1 MIEIRGLYNTALCY
15 TSALEEK
22 AAEQIRTVCD
32 QEEFAG
38 CRIRIMPD
46 VHAGKG
52 CTIGTT
58 MTISDKV
65 VPGMVGVDIGC
76 GMETVRLAEREIDFA
91 ALDALI
97 RREVPSGRNV
107 RGGEHLFNAE
117 IDLSELRCA
126 HSVSLDWARRSI
138 GTLGGGNHFIEIDRA
153 ENGALYLVVHSGS
166 RYLGTQVC
174 AYYQEQGQLAL
185 RRGAQ
190 ERVNAL
196 IAEYRAAGR
205 QREIRSAL
213 KELDGER
220 VKRIPKD
227 LAYVEGELF
236 EDYIHD
242 MHITQRFAALNRKRD
257 ENGETPFADG
267 EAAGP
272 EETEAP
278 EETEII
284 EEEYTGVHILAEESE
299 PEAEEPLPEDLPEE
313 LIEEQPEEPLP
324 EPEPEEEIAAEPEP
338 AVLPEIDLDELDF
351 SDLGL
356 TFTKKP
362 AAPVMP
368 AAPEEEPEEEAGETP
383 EEPAENEEPLPL
395 EPLYP
400 EEVLPDDEPR
410 RIESADEILGAL
422 LADAAAELLP
432 EEEADKPAP
441 PDAEEPAG
449 EPADGAA
456 EETAD
461 EAPAEPEPEM
471 PEPEEPDGAED
482 VSEILPAEES
492 FPEEAEEAAEAEEPA
507 EEPEA
512 EEEYEYEEIETRRP
526 VSGGR
531 AFAAVVVTIPM
542 LAVWVLLFG
551 LSLALGIV
559 VLAIGAALLA
569 AGVYLT
575 GYVFNGAIVRMP
587 DLLLTAGATLAA
599 FALALLLL
607 WTGISIAVAGCTL
620 TVRLTRSIYRA
631 ILYPKKEEDADE

>member
-1 MIEIRGLYNTALCY
+1 
-15 TSALEEK
+15 
-22 AAEQIRTVCD
+22 
-32 QEEFAG
+32 
-38 CRIRIMPD
+38 
-46 VHAGKG
+46 
-52 CTIGTT
+52 
-58 MTISDKV
+58 MTNCNS
-65 VPGMVGVDIGC
+65 
-76 GMETVRLAEREIDFA
+76 TN
-91 ALDALI
+91 
-97 RREVPSGRNV
+97 GR
-107 RGGEHLFNAE
+107 
-117 IDLSELRCA
+117 CP
-126 HSVSLDWARRSI
+126 
-138 GTLGGGNHFIEIDRA
+138 T
-153 ENGALYLVVHSGS
+153 
-166 RYLGTQVC
+166 
-174 AYYQEQGQLAL
+174 
-185 RRGAQ
+185 
-190 ERVNAL
+190 
-196 IAEYRAAGR
+196 
-205 QREIRSAL
+205 
-213 KELDGER
+213 
-220 VKRIPKD
+220 
-227 LAYVEGELF
+227 
-236 EDYIHD
+236 
-242 MHITQRFAALNRKRD
+242 LNRKSFMAELRSLLAFLDAAERD
-257 ENGETPFADG
+257 RVLNRYERMFDEASPEGETTVVRCFGSPVRQVLQIEREYREAVANGETPFADG

>member
-1 MIEIRGLYNTALCY
+1 MNRKSFMAELRSLLAFLD
-15 TSALEEK
+15 
-22 AAEQIRTVCD
+22 AAERDRVLNRYERMFDEAGPEGETTVVRCFGSPVRQVLQI
-32 QEEFAG
+32 
-38 CRIRIMPD
+38 
-46 VHAGKG
+46 
-52 CTIGTT
+52 
-58 MTISDKV
+58 
-65 VPGMVGVDIGC
+65 
-76 GMETVRLAEREIDFA
+76 EREY
-91 ALDALI
+91 
-97 RREVPSGRNV
+97 REAV
-107 RGGEHLFNAE
+107 A
-117 IDLSELRCA
+117 
-126 HSVSLDWARRSI
+126 
-138 GTLGGGNHFIEIDRA
+138 
-153 ENGALYLVVHSGS
+153 
-166 RYLGTQVC
+166 
-174 AYYQEQGQLAL
+174 
-185 RRGAQ
+185 
-190 ERVNAL
+190 
-196 IAEYRAAGR
+196 
-205 QREIRSAL
+205 
-213 KELDGER
+213 
-220 VKRIPKD
+220 
-227 LAYVEGELF
+227 
-236 EDYIHD
+236 
-242 MHITQRFAALNRKRD
+242 
-257 ENGETPFADG
+257 NGETPFADG

-284 EEEYTGVHILAEESE
+284 EEEYTGAHIRAEESE

-313 LIEEQPEEPLP
+313 LIEELPEELP

-362 AAPVMP
+362 AAP
-368 AAPEEEPEEEAGETP
+368 EEEPEEEAGETP
-383 EEPAENEEPLPL
+383 DGPAEDEEPLPL

-410 RIESADEILGAL
+410 RIESADEILDAL

-432 EEEADKPAP
+432 EEEADKPAH

-471 PEPEEPDGAED
+471 PEPEEPETPDGAED
-482 VSEILPAEES
+482 VSENLPAEES

-551 LSLALGIV
+551 LSLALGIA
-559 VLAIGAALLA
+559 VLGIGAVLLA

-631 ILYPKKEEDADE
+631 ILYPKKGEDADE

>member
-1 MIEIRGLYNTALCY
+1 MNRKSFMAELRSLLAFLD
-15 TSALEEK
+15 
-22 AAEQIRTVCD
+22 AAERDRVLNRYERMFDEAGPEGETTVVRCFGSPVRQVLQI
-32 QEEFAG
+32 
-38 CRIRIMPD
+38 
-46 VHAGKG
+46 
-52 CTIGTT
+52 
-58 MTISDKV
+58 
-65 VPGMVGVDIGC
+65 
-76 GMETVRLAEREIDFA
+76 EREY
-91 ALDALI
+91 
-97 RREVPSGRNV
+97 REAV
-107 RGGEHLFNAE
+107 A
-117 IDLSELRCA
+117 
-126 HSVSLDWARRSI
+126 
-138 GTLGGGNHFIEIDRA
+138 
-153 ENGALYLVVHSGS
+153 
-166 RYLGTQVC
+166 
-174 AYYQEQGQLAL
+174 
-185 RRGAQ
+185 
-190 ERVNAL
+190 
-196 IAEYRAAGR
+196 
-205 QREIRSAL
+205 
-213 KELDGER
+213 
-220 VKRIPKD
+220 
-227 LAYVEGELF
+227 
-236 EDYIHD
+236 
-242 MHITQRFAALNRKRD
+242 
-257 ENGETPFADG
+257 NGETPFADG

-284 EEEYTGVHILAEESE
+284 EEEYTGAHIRAEESE

-313 LIEEQPEEPLP
+313 PIEEQPEEPLP

-362 AAPVMP
+362 AVPVMP

-383 EEPAENEEPLPL
+383 DGPAEDEEPLPL

-400 EEVLPDDEPR
+400 EEVLP
-410 RIESADEILGAL
+410 
-422 LADAAAELLP
+422 
-432 EEEADKPAP
+432 EEEADKPAH

-449 EPADGAA
+449 EPADSAA

-471 PEPEEPDGAED
+471 PEPEEPETPDGAED
-482 VSEILPAEES
+482 VSENLPAEES
-492 FPEEAEEAAEAEEPA
+492 FPEEAAEAEEPA

-551 LSLALGIV
+551 LSLALGIA
-559 VLAIGAALLA
+559 VLGIGAALLA

-631 ILYPKKEEDADE
+631 ILYPKKGEDADE

>member
-1 MIEIRGLYNTALCY
+1 MTNCNSTNAR
-15 TSALEEK
+15 
-22 AAEQIRTVCD
+22 
-32 QEEFAG
+32 
-38 CRIRIMPD
+38 
-46 VHAGKG
+46 
-52 CTIGTT
+52 CTT
-58 MTISDKV
+58 
-65 VPGMVGVDIGC
+65 
-76 GMETVRLAEREIDFA
+76 
-91 ALDALI
+91 
-97 RREVPSGRNV
+97 
-107 RGGEHLFNAE
+107 
-117 IDLSELRCA
+117 
-126 HSVSLDWARRSI
+126 
-138 GTLGGGNHFIEIDRA
+138 
-153 ENGALYLVVHSGS
+153 
-166 RYLGTQVC
+166 
-174 AYYQEQGQLAL
+174 
-185 RRGAQ
+185 
-190 ERVNAL
+190 
-196 IAEYRAAGR
+196 
-205 QREIRSAL
+205 
-213 KELDGER
+213 
-220 VKRIPKD
+220 
-227 LAYVEGELF
+227 
-236 EDYIHD
+236 
-242 MHITQRFAALNRKRD
+242 LNRKSFMAELRSLLAFLDAAERD
-257 ENGETPFADG
+257 RVLNRYERMFDEAGPEGETTVVRCFGSPVRQVLQIEREYREAVANGETPFADG

-284 EEEYTGVHILAEESE
+284 EEEYTGAHILAEESE

-313 LIEEQPEEPLP
+313 LIEEQPEELP

-368 AAPEEEPEEEAGETP
+368 AAPEEEPEEETGETP
-383 EEPAENEEPLPL
+383 DGPAEDEEPLPL

-400 EEVLPDDEPR
+400 EEILPDDEPR

-471 PEPEEPDGAED
+471 PEPEEPETPDGAED
-482 VSEILPAEES
+482 VSENLPAEES
-492 FPEEAEEAAEAEEPA
+492 FPEEAEEAEEPA

-551 LSLALGIV
+551 LSLALGIA
-559 VLAIGAALLA
+559 VLGIGAALLA

-631 ILYPKKEEDADE
+631 ILYLKKGEDADE

>member
-1 MIEIRGLYNTALCY
+1 
-15 TSALEEK
+15 
-22 AAEQIRTVCD
+22 
-32 QEEFAG
+32 
-38 CRIRIMPD
+38 
-46 VHAGKG
+46 
-52 CTIGTT
+52 
-58 MTISDKV
+58 MTNCNS
-65 VPGMVGVDIGC
+65 
-76 GMETVRLAEREIDFA
+76 TN
-91 ALDALI
+91 
-97 RREVPSGRNV
+97 GR
-107 RGGEHLFNAE
+107 
-117 IDLSELRCA
+117 CP
-126 HSVSLDWARRSI
+126 
-138 GTLGGGNHFIEIDRA
+138 T
-153 ENGALYLVVHSGS
+153 
-166 RYLGTQVC
+166 
-174 AYYQEQGQLAL
+174 
-185 RRGAQ
+185 
-190 ERVNAL
+190 
-196 IAEYRAAGR
+196 
-205 QREIRSAL
+205 
-213 KELDGER
+213 
-220 VKRIPKD
+220 
-227 LAYVEGELF
+227 
-236 EDYIHD
+236 
-242 MHITQRFAALNRKRD
+242 LNRKSFMAELRSLLAFLDAAERD
-257 ENGETPFADG
+257 RVLNRYERMFDEAGPEGETTVVRCFGSPVRQVLQIEREYREAVANGETPFADG
-267 EAAGP
+267 EAAAP
-272 EETEAP
+272 EETEAL

-313 LIEEQPEEPLP
+313 LIEELPEELP

-383 EEPAENEEPLPL
+383 EEPAEDKEPLPL
-395 EPLYP
+395 GPLYP
-400 EEVLPDDEPR
+400 EEV
-410 RIESADEILGAL
+410 
-422 LADAAAELLP
+422 LP

-449 EPADGAA
+449 EPADVAA

-471 PEPEEPDGAED
+471 PEPEEPETPDGAED
-482 VSEILPAEES
+482 VSEILPEEES

-551 LSLALGIV
+551 LSLALGIA
-559 VLAIGAALLA
+559 VLGIGAALLA

-631 ILYPKKEEDADE
+631 ILYPKKGEDADE

>member
-1 MIEIRGLYNTALCY
+1 
-15 TSALEEK
+15 
-22 AAEQIRTVCD
+22 
-32 QEEFAG
+32 
-38 CRIRIMPD
+38 
-46 VHAGKG
+46 
-52 CTIGTT
+52 
-58 MTISDKV
+58 MTNCNS
-65 VPGMVGVDIGC
+65 
-76 GMETVRLAEREIDFA
+76 TN
-91 ALDALI
+91 
-97 RREVPSGRNV
+97 GR
-107 RGGEHLFNAE
+107 
-117 IDLSELRCA
+117 CP
-126 HSVSLDWARRSI
+126 
-138 GTLGGGNHFIEIDRA
+138 T
-153 ENGALYLVVHSGS
+153 
-166 RYLGTQVC
+166 
-174 AYYQEQGQLAL
+174 
-185 RRGAQ
+185 
-190 ERVNAL
+190 
-196 IAEYRAAGR
+196 
-205 QREIRSAL
+205 
-213 KELDGER
+213 
-220 VKRIPKD
+220 
-227 LAYVEGELF
+227 
-236 EDYIHD
+236 
-242 MHITQRFAALNRKRD
+242 LNRKSFMAELRSLLAFLDAAERD
-257 ENGETPFADG
+257 RVLNRYERMFDEAGPEGETTVVRCFGSPVRQVLQIEREYREAVANGETPFADG

-284 EEEYTGVHILAEESE
+284 EEEYTGVHIRAEESE
-299 PEAEEPLPEDLPEE
+299 PETEEPLPEDLPEE

-362 AAPVMP
+362 AVPVMP

-383 EEPAENEEPLPL
+383 DGPAEDEEPLPL

-410 RIESADEILGAL
+410 RLESADEILDAL

-432 EEEADKPAP
+432 EEEADKPAH
-441 PDAEEPAG
+441 PDAEESAG

-461 EAPAEPEPEM
+461 EAPAEPEPET
-471 PEPEEPDGAED
+471 PEP
-482 VSEILPAEES
+482 
-492 FPEEAEEAAEAEEPA
+492 EEPA

-551 LSLALGIV
+551 LSLALGIA
-559 VLAIGAALLA
+559 VLGIGAALLA

-631 ILYPKKEEDADE
+631 ILYPKKGEDADE

>member
-1 MIEIRGLYNTALCY
+1 MAELRSLLAFLD
-15 TSALEEK
+15 
-22 AAEQIRTVCD
+22 AAERDRVLNRYERMFDEAGPEGETTVVRCFGSPVRQVLQI
-32 QEEFAG
+32 
-38 CRIRIMPD
+38 
-46 VHAGKG
+46 
-52 CTIGTT
+52 
-58 MTISDKV
+58 
-65 VPGMVGVDIGC
+65 
-76 GMETVRLAEREIDFA
+76 EREY
-91 ALDALI
+91 
-97 RREVPSGRNV
+97 REAV
-107 RGGEHLFNAE
+107 A
-117 IDLSELRCA
+117 
-126 HSVSLDWARRSI
+126 
-138 GTLGGGNHFIEIDRA
+138 
-153 ENGALYLVVHSGS
+153 
-166 RYLGTQVC
+166 
-174 AYYQEQGQLAL
+174 
-185 RRGAQ
+185 
-190 ERVNAL
+190 
-196 IAEYRAAGR
+196 
-205 QREIRSAL
+205 
-213 KELDGER
+213 
-220 VKRIPKD
+220 
-227 LAYVEGELF
+227 
-236 EDYIHD
+236 
-242 MHITQRFAALNRKRD
+242 
-257 ENGETPFADG
+257 NGETPFADG

-272 EETEAP
+272 KETEAP

-284 EEEYTGVHILAEESE
+284 VVDYTGAHIGAYEWVRV
-299 PEAEEPLPEDLPEE
+299 AEEPLPEDLPEE

-383 EEPAENEEPLPL
+383 DGPAENEEPLPL

-410 RIESADEILGAL
+410 RIESADEILDAL

-432 EEEADKPAP
+432 EEEADKPAH

-471 PEPEEPDGAED
+471 PEPEEPETPDGAED

-551 LSLALGIV
+551 LSLALGIA
-559 VLAIGAALLA
+559 VLGIGAALLA

-631 ILYPKKEEDADE
+631 ILYPKKGEDADE

>member
-1 MIEIRGLYNTALCY
+1 MNRKSFMAELRSLLAFLD
-15 TSALEEK
+15 
-22 AAEQIRTVCD
+22 AAERDRVLNRYERMFDEAGPEGETTVVRCFGSPVRQVLQI
-32 QEEFAG
+32 
-38 CRIRIMPD
+38 
-46 VHAGKG
+46 
-52 CTIGTT
+52 
-58 MTISDKV
+58 
-65 VPGMVGVDIGC
+65 
-76 GMETVRLAEREIDFA
+76 EREY
-91 ALDALI
+91 
-97 RREVPSGRNV
+97 REAV
-107 RGGEHLFNAE
+107 A
-117 IDLSELRCA
+117 
-126 HSVSLDWARRSI
+126 
-138 GTLGGGNHFIEIDRA
+138 
-153 ENGALYLVVHSGS
+153 
-166 RYLGTQVC
+166 
-174 AYYQEQGQLAL
+174 
-185 RRGAQ
+185 
-190 ERVNAL
+190 
-196 IAEYRAAGR
+196 
-205 QREIRSAL
+205 
-213 KELDGER
+213 
-220 VKRIPKD
+220 
-227 LAYVEGELF
+227 
-236 EDYIHD
+236 
-242 MHITQRFAALNRKRD
+242 
-257 ENGETPFADG
+257 NGETPFADG

-284 EEEYTGVHILAEESE
+284 EEEYTGAHILAEESE

-313 LIEEQPEEPLP
+313 LIEEQPEELP

-368 AAPEEEPEEEAGETP
+368 AAPEEEPEEETGATP
-383 EEPAENEEPLPL
+383 DGPAEDEEPLPL

-400 EEVLPDDEPR
+400 EEILPDDEPR

-471 PEPEEPDGAED
+471 PEPEEPETPDGAED
-482 VSEILPAEES
+482 VSENLPAEES
-492 FPEEAEEAAEAEEPA
+492 FPEEAEEAEEPA

-551 LSLALGIV
+551 LSLALGIA
-559 VLAIGAALLA
+559 VLGIGAALLA

-631 ILYPKKEEDADE
+631 ILYPKKGEDADE

>member
-1 MIEIRGLYNTALCY
+1 MNRKSFMAELRSLLAFLD
-15 TSALEEK
+15 
-22 AAEQIRTVCD
+22 AAERDRVLNRYERMFDEAGPEGETTVVRCFGSPVRQVLQI
-32 QEEFAG
+32 
-38 CRIRIMPD
+38 
-46 VHAGKG
+46 
-52 CTIGTT
+52 
-58 MTISDKV
+58 
-65 VPGMVGVDIGC
+65 
-76 GMETVRLAEREIDFA
+76 EREY
-91 ALDALI
+91 
-97 RREVPSGRNV
+97 REAV
-107 RGGEHLFNAE
+107 A
-117 IDLSELRCA
+117 
-126 HSVSLDWARRSI
+126 
-138 GTLGGGNHFIEIDRA
+138 
-153 ENGALYLVVHSGS
+153 
-166 RYLGTQVC
+166 
-174 AYYQEQGQLAL
+174 
-185 RRGAQ
+185 
-190 ERVNAL
+190 
-196 IAEYRAAGR
+196 
-205 QREIRSAL
+205 
-213 KELDGER
+213 
-220 VKRIPKD
+220 
-227 LAYVEGELF
+227 
-236 EDYIHD
+236 
-242 MHITQRFAALNRKRD
+242 
-257 ENGETPFADG
+257 NGETPFADG

-284 EEEYTGVHILAEESE
+284 EEEYTGAHIRAEESE

-313 LIEEQPEEPLP
+313 LIEELPEELP

-362 AAPVMP
+362 AVPVMP

-383 EEPAENEEPLPL
+383 DGLAKDEEPLLL
-395 EPLYP
+395 EPLHP

-410 RIESADEILGAL
+410 RIESADEILDAL

-432 EEEADKPAP
+432 EEEADKPAH

-449 EPADGAA
+449 EP
-456 EETAD
+456 AD

-471 PEPEEPDGAED
+471 PEPEEPETPDGAED
-482 VSEILPAEES
+482 VSEILPEEES

-551 LSLALGIV
+551 LSLALGIA
-559 VLAIGAALLA
+559 VLGIGAALLA

>member
-1 MIEIRGLYNTALCY
+1 MNRKSFMAELRSLLAFLD
-15 TSALEEK
+15 
-22 AAEQIRTVCD
+22 AAERDRVLNRYERMFDEAGPEGETTVVRCFGSPVRQVLQI
-32 QEEFAG
+32 
-38 CRIRIMPD
+38 
-46 VHAGKG
+46 
-52 CTIGTT
+52 
-58 MTISDKV
+58 
-65 VPGMVGVDIGC
+65 
-76 GMETVRLAEREIDFA
+76 EREY
-91 ALDALI
+91 
-97 RREVPSGRNV
+97 REAV
-107 RGGEHLFNAE
+107 A
-117 IDLSELRCA
+117 
-126 HSVSLDWARRSI
+126 
-138 GTLGGGNHFIEIDRA
+138 
-153 ENGALYLVVHSGS
+153 
-166 RYLGTQVC
+166 
-174 AYYQEQGQLAL
+174 
-185 RRGAQ
+185 
-190 ERVNAL
+190 
-196 IAEYRAAGR
+196 
-205 QREIRSAL
+205 
-213 KELDGER
+213 
-220 VKRIPKD
+220 
-227 LAYVEGELF
+227 
-236 EDYIHD
+236 
-242 MHITQRFAALNRKRD
+242 
-257 ENGETPFADG
+257 NGETPFADS

-284 EEEYTGVHILAEESE
+284 EEEYTGAHIRAEESE
-299 PEAEEPLPEDLPEE
+299 PETEEPLPEE

-324 EPEPEEEIAAEPEP
+324 EPEPEEEIAVEPEPEEEIAAEPEP

-383 EEPAENEEPLPL
+383 DGPAENEEPLPL

-410 RIESADEILGAL
+410 RIESADEILDAL

-449 EPADGAA
+449 EPADVTA

-471 PEPEEPDGAED
+471 PEPEEPETPDGAKD
-482 VSEILPAEES
+482 VSEILPEEES

-551 LSLALGIV
+551 LSLALGIA
-559 VLAIGAALLA
+559 VLGIGAALLA

-631 ILYPKKEEDADE
+631 ILYPKKGEDADE

>member
-1 MIEIRGLYNTALCY
+1 
-15 TSALEEK
+15 
-22 AAEQIRTVCD
+22 
-32 QEEFAG
+32 
-38 CRIRIMPD
+38 
-46 VHAGKG
+46 
-52 CTIGTT
+52 
-58 MTISDKV
+58 MTNCNS
-65 VPGMVGVDIGC
+65 
-76 GMETVRLAEREIDFA
+76 TN
-91 ALDALI
+91 
-97 RREVPSGRNV
+97 GR
-107 RGGEHLFNAE
+107 
-117 IDLSELRCA
+117 CP
-126 HSVSLDWARRSI
+126 
-138 GTLGGGNHFIEIDRA
+138 T
-153 ENGALYLVVHSGS
+153 
-166 RYLGTQVC
+166 
-174 AYYQEQGQLAL
+174 
-185 RRGAQ
+185 
-190 ERVNAL
+190 
-196 IAEYRAAGR
+196 
-205 QREIRSAL
+205 
-213 KELDGER
+213 
-220 VKRIPKD
+220 
-227 LAYVEGELF
+227 
-236 EDYIHD
+236 
-242 MHITQRFAALNRKRD
+242 LNRKSFMAELRSLLAFLDAAERD
-257 ENGETPFADG
+257 RVLNRYERMFDEAGPEGETTVVRCFGSPVRQVLQIEREYREAVANGETPFADG

-284 EEEYTGVHILAEESE
+284 EEEYTGVHILTEESE

-368 AAPEEEPEEEAGETP
+368 AAPEEELEEEAGETP
-383 EEPAENEEPLPL
+383 DGPAEDEEPLPL

-400 EEVLPDDEPR
+400 EEVLP
-410 RIESADEILGAL
+410 
-422 LADAAAELLP
+422 

-441 PDAEEPAG
+441 PDTEEPAG

-471 PEPEEPDGAED
+471 PEPETEPEEPETPDGAED

-492 FPEEAEEAAEAEEPA
+492 FPEETEEAVEAEEPA
-507 EEPEA
+507 EEPKA

-551 LSLALGIV
+551 LSLALGIA
-559 VLAIGAALLA
+559 VLGIGAALLA

-631 ILYPKKEEDADE
+631 ILYPKKGEDADE

>member
-1 MIEIRGLYNTALCY
+1 
-15 TSALEEK
+15 
-22 AAEQIRTVCD
+22 
-32 QEEFAG
+32 
-38 CRIRIMPD
+38 
-46 VHAGKG
+46 
-52 CTIGTT
+52 
-58 MTISDKV
+58 MTNCNS
-65 VPGMVGVDIGC
+65 
-76 GMETVRLAEREIDFA
+76 TN
-91 ALDALI
+91 
-97 RREVPSGRNV
+97 GR
-107 RGGEHLFNAE
+107 
-117 IDLSELRCA
+117 CP
-126 HSVSLDWARRSI
+126 
-138 GTLGGGNHFIEIDRA
+138 T
-153 ENGALYLVVHSGS
+153 
-166 RYLGTQVC
+166 
-174 AYYQEQGQLAL
+174 
-185 RRGAQ
+185 
-190 ERVNAL
+190 
-196 IAEYRAAGR
+196 
-205 QREIRSAL
+205 
-213 KELDGER
+213 
-220 VKRIPKD
+220 
-227 LAYVEGELF
+227 
-236 EDYIHD
+236 
-242 MHITQRFAALNRKRD
+242 LNRKSFMAELRSLLAFLDAAERD
-257 ENGETPFADG
+257 RVLNRYERMFDEAGPEGETTVVRCFGSPVRQVLQIEREYREAVANDETPFADG

-284 EEEYTGVHILAEESE
+284 EEEYTGAHIRAEESE

-313 LIEEQPEEPLP
+313 LIEEQPEELP
-324 EPEPEEEIAAEPEP
+324 EPEPEEEIAAE
-338 AVLPEIDLDELDF
+338 PEIDLDELDF

-368 AAPEEEPEEEAGETP
+368 AAPEEEPEEKAGETP
-383 EEPAENEEPLPL
+383 DGPAKDEEPLPL

-400 EEVLPDDEPR
+400 EEV
-410 RIESADEILGAL
+410 
-422 LADAAAELLP
+422 LP

-449 EPADGAA
+449 EPADVAA

-471 PEPEEPDGAED
+471 PEPEEPEEPETPDGAED

-551 LSLALGIV
+551 LSLALGIA
-559 VLAIGAALLA
+559 VLGIGAALLA

>member
-1 MIEIRGLYNTALCY
+1 
-15 TSALEEK
+15 
-22 AAEQIRTVCD
+22 
-32 QEEFAG
+32 
-38 CRIRIMPD
+38 
-46 VHAGKG
+46 
-52 CTIGTT
+52 
-58 MTISDKV
+58 MTNCNS
-65 VPGMVGVDIGC
+65 
-76 GMETVRLAEREIDFA
+76 TN
-91 ALDALI
+91 
-97 RREVPSGRNV
+97 GR
-107 RGGEHLFNAE
+107 
-117 IDLSELRCA
+117 CP
-126 HSVSLDWARRSI
+126 
-138 GTLGGGNHFIEIDRA
+138 T
-153 ENGALYLVVHSGS
+153 
-166 RYLGTQVC
+166 
-174 AYYQEQGQLAL
+174 
-185 RRGAQ
+185 
-190 ERVNAL
+190 
-196 IAEYRAAGR
+196 
-205 QREIRSAL
+205 
-213 KELDGER
+213 
-220 VKRIPKD
+220 
-227 LAYVEGELF
+227 
-236 EDYIHD
+236 
-242 MHITQRFAALNRKRD
+242 LNRKSFMAELRSLLAFLDAAERD
-257 ENGETPFADG
+257 RVLNRYERMFDEAGPEGETTVVRCFGSPVRQVLQIEREYREAVANGETPFADG

-299 PEAEEPLPEDLPEE
+299 PEAEEPLPEDLLEE
-313 LIEEQPEEPLP
+313 LIEEQPEELLP

-368 AAPEEEPEEEAGETP
+368 AEPEEEPEEEAGEMP
-383 EEPAENEEPLPL
+383 EEPAEDEEPLPR

-400 EEVLPDDEPR
+400 EEVLP
-410 RIESADEILGAL
+410 
-422 LADAAAELLP
+422 
-432 EEEADKPAP
+432 EEEADKPAH

-471 PEPEEPDGAED
+471 PEPEEPEEPETPDGAEN

-492 FPEEAEEAAEAEEPA
+492 FPEEAEEAAEEEEPA

-551 LSLALGIV
+551 LSLALGIA
-559 VLAIGAALLA
+559 VLGIGAALLA

-631 ILYPKKEEDADE
+631 ILYPKKGEDADE

>member
-1 MIEIRGLYNTALCY
+1 MNRKSFMAELRSLLAFLD
-15 TSALEEK
+15 
-22 AAEQIRTVCD
+22 AAERDRVLNRYERMFDEAGPEGETTVVRCFGSPVRQVLQI
-32 QEEFAG
+32 
-38 CRIRIMPD
+38 
-46 VHAGKG
+46 
-52 CTIGTT
+52 
-58 MTISDKV
+58 
-65 VPGMVGVDIGC
+65 
-76 GMETVRLAEREIDFA
+76 EREY
-91 ALDALI
+91 
-97 RREVPSGRNV
+97 REAV
-107 RGGEHLFNAE
+107 A
-117 IDLSELRCA
+117 
-126 HSVSLDWARRSI
+126 
-138 GTLGGGNHFIEIDRA
+138 
-153 ENGALYLVVHSGS
+153 
-166 RYLGTQVC
+166 
-174 AYYQEQGQLAL
+174 
-185 RRGAQ
+185 
-190 ERVNAL
+190 
-196 IAEYRAAGR
+196 
-205 QREIRSAL
+205 
-213 KELDGER
+213 
-220 VKRIPKD
+220 
-227 LAYVEGELF
+227 
-236 EDYIHD
+236 
-242 MHITQRFAALNRKRD
+242 
-257 ENGETPFADG
+257 NGETPFADG

-284 EEEYTGVHILAEESE
+284 EEEYTGAHILAEESE
-299 PEAEEPLPEDLPEE
+299 PEAEEPLPEELSEE
-313 LIEEQPEEPLP
+313 LIEEQPEELP

-368 AAPEEEPEEEAGETP
+368 AAPEEEPEEETGETP
-383 EEPAENEEPLPL
+383 DGPAEDEEPLPL

-400 EEVLPDDEPR
+400 EEILPDDEPR

-471 PEPEEPDGAED
+471 PEPEEPETPDGAED
-482 VSEILPAEES
+482 VSENLPAEES
-492 FPEEAEEAAEAEEPA
+492 FPEEAEEAEEPA

-551 LSLALGIV
+551 LSLALGIA
-559 VLAIGAALLA
+559 VLGIGAALLA

-631 ILYPKKEEDADE
+631 ILYPKKGEDADE

>member
-1 MIEIRGLYNTALCY
+1 MNRKSFMAELRSLLAFLD
-15 TSALEEK
+15 
-22 AAEQIRTVCD
+22 AAERDRVLNRYERMFDEAGPEGETTVVRCFGSPVRQVLQI
-32 QEEFAG
+32 
-38 CRIRIMPD
+38 
-46 VHAGKG
+46 
-52 CTIGTT
+52 
-58 MTISDKV
+58 
-65 VPGMVGVDIGC
+65 
-76 GMETVRLAEREIDFA
+76 EREY
-91 ALDALI
+91 
-97 RREVPSGRNV
+97 REAV
-107 RGGEHLFNAE
+107 A
-117 IDLSELRCA
+117 
-126 HSVSLDWARRSI
+126 
-138 GTLGGGNHFIEIDRA
+138 
-153 ENGALYLVVHSGS
+153 
-166 RYLGTQVC
+166 
-174 AYYQEQGQLAL
+174 
-185 RRGAQ
+185 
-190 ERVNAL
+190 
-196 IAEYRAAGR
+196 
-205 QREIRSAL
+205 
-213 KELDGER
+213 
-220 VKRIPKD
+220 
-227 LAYVEGELF
+227 
-236 EDYIHD
+236 
-242 MHITQRFAALNRKRD
+242 
-257 ENGETPFADG
+257 NGETPFADG

-284 EEEYTGVHILAEESE
+284 EEEYTGAHILAEESE
-299 PEAEEPLPEDLPEE
+299 PEAEEPLLEDLPEE
-313 LIEEQPEEPLP
+313 LIKEQPEELLP

-368 AAPEEEPEEEAGETP
+368 AAPEEEPEEEAGETTDG
-383 EEPAENEEPLPL
+383 PAEDEEPLPL

-400 EEVLPDDEPR
+400 EE
-410 RIESADEILGAL
+410 
-422 LADAAAELLP
+422 LLP
-432 EEEADKPAP
+432 EEEADKPAH

-471 PEPEEPDGAED
+471 PEPETEPEEPETPDGAED
-482 VSEILPAEES
+482 VSENLPAAES
-492 FPEEAEEAAEAEEPA
+492 FPEETEEAAEAEEPA
-507 EEPEA
+507 DEPEA

-551 LSLALGIV
+551 LSLALGIA
-559 VLAIGAALLA
+559 VLGIGAALLA

-631 ILYPKKEEDADE
+631 ILYPKKGEDADE

>member
-1 MIEIRGLYNTALCY
+1 
-15 TSALEEK
+15 
-22 AAEQIRTVCD
+22 
-32 QEEFAG
+32 
-38 CRIRIMPD
+38 
-46 VHAGKG
+46 
-52 CTIGTT
+52 
-58 MTISDKV
+58 MTNCNS
-65 VPGMVGVDIGC
+65 
-76 GMETVRLAEREIDFA
+76 TN
-91 ALDALI
+91 
-97 RREVPSGRNV
+97 GR
-107 RGGEHLFNAE
+107 
-117 IDLSELRCA
+117 CP
-126 HSVSLDWARRSI
+126 
-138 GTLGGGNHFIEIDRA
+138 T
-153 ENGALYLVVHSGS
+153 
-166 RYLGTQVC
+166 
-174 AYYQEQGQLAL
+174 
-185 RRGAQ
+185 
-190 ERVNAL
+190 
-196 IAEYRAAGR
+196 
-205 QREIRSAL
+205 
-213 KELDGER
+213 
-220 VKRIPKD
+220 
-227 LAYVEGELF
+227 
-236 EDYIHD
+236 
-242 MHITQRFAALNRKRD
+242 LNRKSFMAELRSLLAFLDAAERD
-257 ENGETPFADG
+257 RVLNRYERMFDEAGPEGETTVVRCFGSPVRQVLQIEREYREAVANGETPFADG

-512 EEEYEYEEIETRRP
+512 EEDYEYEEIETRRP

>member
-1 MIEIRGLYNTALCY
+1 
-15 TSALEEK
+15 
-22 AAEQIRTVCD
+22 
-32 QEEFAG
+32 
-38 CRIRIMPD
+38 
-46 VHAGKG
+46 
-52 CTIGTT
+52 
-58 MTISDKV
+58 MTNCNS
-65 VPGMVGVDIGC
+65 
-76 GMETVRLAEREIDFA
+76 TN
-91 ALDALI
+91 
-97 RREVPSGRNV
+97 GR
-107 RGGEHLFNAE
+107 
-117 IDLSELRCA
+117 CP
-126 HSVSLDWARRSI
+126 
-138 GTLGGGNHFIEIDRA
+138 T
-153 ENGALYLVVHSGS
+153 
-166 RYLGTQVC
+166 
-174 AYYQEQGQLAL
+174 
-185 RRGAQ
+185 
-190 ERVNAL
+190 
-196 IAEYRAAGR
+196 
-205 QREIRSAL
+205 
-213 KELDGER
+213 
-220 VKRIPKD
+220 
-227 LAYVEGELF
+227 
-236 EDYIHD
+236 
-242 MHITQRFAALNRKRD
+242 LNRKSFMAELRSLLAFLDAAERD
-257 ENGETPFADG
+257 RVLNRYERMFDEAGPEGETTVVRCFGSPVRQVLQIEREYREAVANGETPFADG

-284 EEEYTGVHILAEESE
+284 EEEYTGAHIRAEEGE
-299 PEAEEPLPEDLPEE
+299 PETEEPLPEDLPEE
-313 LIEEQPEEPLP
+313 FIEEQPEEPLP
-324 EPEPEEEIAAEPEP
+324 EPEPEEENAAEPEP

-362 AAPVMP
+362 AVPVMP

-410 RIESADEILGAL
+410 RLESADEILDAL

-432 EEEADKPAP
+432 EEEADKPAH
-441 PDAEEPAG
+441 PDAEESAG

-461 EAPAEPEPEM
+461 EAPAEPEPET
-471 PEPEEPDGAED
+471 PEP
-482 VSEILPAEES
+482 
-492 FPEEAEEAAEAEEPA
+492 EEPA

-551 LSLALGIV
+551 LSLALGIA
-559 VLAIGAALLA
+559 VLGIGAALLA

-587 DLLLTAGATLAA
+587 DLLLTAGTTLAA

-631 ILYPKKEEDADE
+631 ILYPKKGEDADE

>member
-1 MIEIRGLYNTALCY
+1 
-15 TSALEEK
+15 
-22 AAEQIRTVCD
+22 
-32 QEEFAG
+32 
-38 CRIRIMPD
+38 
-46 VHAGKG
+46 
-52 CTIGTT
+52 
-58 MTISDKV
+58 MTNCNS
-65 VPGMVGVDIGC
+65 
-76 GMETVRLAEREIDFA
+76 TN
-91 ALDALI
+91 
-97 RREVPSGRNV
+97 GR
-107 RGGEHLFNAE
+107 
-117 IDLSELRCA
+117 CP
-126 HSVSLDWARRSI
+126 
-138 GTLGGGNHFIEIDRA
+138 T
-153 ENGALYLVVHSGS
+153 
-166 RYLGTQVC
+166 
-174 AYYQEQGQLAL
+174 
-185 RRGAQ
+185 
-190 ERVNAL
+190 
-196 IAEYRAAGR
+196 
-205 QREIRSAL
+205 
-213 KELDGER
+213 
-220 VKRIPKD
+220 
-227 LAYVEGELF
+227 
-236 EDYIHD
+236 
-242 MHITQRFAALNRKRD
+242 LNRKSFMAELRSLLAFLDAAERD
-257 ENGETPFADG
+257 RVLNRYERMFDEAGPEGETTVVRCFGSPVRQVLQIEREYREAVANGETPFADG

-284 EEEYTGVHILAEESE
+284 EEEYTGAHIRAEESE

-313 LIEEQPEEPLP
+313 LIEELPEELP

-383 EEPAENEEPLPL
+383 DGPAKDEEPLPL

-410 RIESADEILGAL
+410 RIESADEILDAL

-432 EEEADKPAP
+432 EEEADKSAH

-471 PEPEEPDGAED
+471 PEPEEPEEPETPDGAED

-507 EEPEA
+507 KEPEA

-551 LSLALGIV
+551 LSLALGIA
-559 VLAIGAALLA
+559 VLGIGAALLA

-631 ILYPKKEEDADE
+631 ILYPKKGEDADE

>member
-1 MIEIRGLYNTALCY
+1 MNRKSFMAELRSLLAFLD
-15 TSALEEK
+15 
-22 AAEQIRTVCD
+22 AAERDRVLNRYERMFDEAGPEGETTVVRCFGSPVRQVLQI
-32 QEEFAG
+32 
-38 CRIRIMPD
+38 
-46 VHAGKG
+46 
-52 CTIGTT
+52 
-58 MTISDKV
+58 
-65 VPGMVGVDIGC
+65 
-76 GMETVRLAEREIDFA
+76 EREY
-91 ALDALI
+91 
-97 RREVPSGRNV
+97 REAV
-107 RGGEHLFNAE
+107 A
-117 IDLSELRCA
+117 
-126 HSVSLDWARRSI
+126 
-138 GTLGGGNHFIEIDRA
+138 
-153 ENGALYLVVHSGS
+153 
-166 RYLGTQVC
+166 
-174 AYYQEQGQLAL
+174 
-185 RRGAQ
+185 
-190 ERVNAL
+190 
-196 IAEYRAAGR
+196 
-205 QREIRSAL
+205 
-213 KELDGER
+213 
-220 VKRIPKD
+220 
-227 LAYVEGELF
+227 
-236 EDYIHD
+236 
-242 MHITQRFAALNRKRD
+242 
-257 ENGETPFADG
+257 NGETPFADG

-272 EETEAP
+272 KETEAP

-284 EEEYTGVHILAEESE
+284 EEEYTGAHIRAEESE

-313 LIEEQPEEPLP
+313 LIEELP
-324 EPEPEEEIAAEPEP
+324 EPEPEEEIAVESEPEEEIAAEPEP

-362 AAPVMP
+362 AVPVMP

-400 EEVLPDDEPR
+400 EEVLP
-410 RIESADEILGAL
+410 
-422 LADAAAELLP
+422 
-432 EEEADKPAP
+432 EEEADKPAS

-456 EETAD
+456 KETAD
-461 EAPAEPEPEM
+461 EAPAEAEPEM
-471 PEPEEPDGAED
+471 PEPETEPEEPETPDGAED
-482 VSEILPAEES
+482 VSEILPEEES

-551 LSLALGIV
+551 LSLALGIA
-559 VLAIGAALLA
+559 VLGIGAALLA

-631 ILYPKKEEDADE
+631 ILYPKKGEDADE

>member
-1 MIEIRGLYNTALCY
+1 MNRKSFMAELRSLLAFLD
-15 TSALEEK
+15 
-22 AAEQIRTVCD
+22 AAERDRVLNRYERMFDEAGPEGETTVVRCFGSPVRQVLQI
-32 QEEFAG
+32 
-38 CRIRIMPD
+38 
-46 VHAGKG
+46 
-52 CTIGTT
+52 
-58 MTISDKV
+58 
-65 VPGMVGVDIGC
+65 
-76 GMETVRLAEREIDFA
+76 EREY
-91 ALDALI
+91 
-97 RREVPSGRNV
+97 REAV
-107 RGGEHLFNAE
+107 A
-117 IDLSELRCA
+117 
-126 HSVSLDWARRSI
+126 
-138 GTLGGGNHFIEIDRA
+138 
-153 ENGALYLVVHSGS
+153 
-166 RYLGTQVC
+166 
-174 AYYQEQGQLAL
+174 
-185 RRGAQ
+185 
-190 ERVNAL
+190 
-196 IAEYRAAGR
+196 
-205 QREIRSAL
+205 
-213 KELDGER
+213 
-220 VKRIPKD
+220 
-227 LAYVEGELF
+227 
-236 EDYIHD
+236 
-242 MHITQRFAALNRKRD
+242 
-257 ENGETPFADG
+257 NGETPFADG

-284 EEEYTGVHILAEESE
+284 EEEYTGAHIRAEGSE
-299 PEAEEPLPEDLPEE
+299 PEAEEPLPEDRPEE
-313 LIEEQPEEPLP
+313 FIEEQPEEPLP

-368 AAPEEEPEEEAGETP
+368 VAPEEEPEEEAGETP
-383 EEPAENEEPLPL
+383 EEPTENEEPLPL

-400 EEVLPDDEPR
+400 EEVLP
-410 RIESADEILGAL
+410 
-422 LADAAAELLP
+422 
-432 EEEADKPAP
+432 EEEADKPAH

-461 EAPAEPEPEM
+461 EAPAESEPEM
-471 PEPEEPDGAED
+471 PEPEEPEEPETPDGAEN
-482 VSEILPAEES
+482 VSEILPEEES

-551 LSLALGIV
+551 LSLALGIA
-559 VLAIGAALLA
+559 VLGIGAALLA

-631 ILYPKKEEDADE
+631 ILYPKKGEDADE

>member
-1 MIEIRGLYNTALCY
+1 
-15 TSALEEK
+15 
-22 AAEQIRTVCD
+22 
-32 QEEFAG
+32 
-38 CRIRIMPD
+38 
-46 VHAGKG
+46 
-52 CTIGTT
+52 
-58 MTISDKV
+58 MTNCNS
-65 VPGMVGVDIGC
+65 
-76 GMETVRLAEREIDFA
+76 TN
-91 ALDALI
+91 
-97 RREVPSGRNV
+97 GR
-107 RGGEHLFNAE
+107 
-117 IDLSELRCA
+117 CP
-126 HSVSLDWARRSI
+126 
-138 GTLGGGNHFIEIDRA
+138 T
-153 ENGALYLVVHSGS
+153 
-166 RYLGTQVC
+166 
-174 AYYQEQGQLAL
+174 
-185 RRGAQ
+185 
-190 ERVNAL
+190 
-196 IAEYRAAGR
+196 
-205 QREIRSAL
+205 
-213 KELDGER
+213 
-220 VKRIPKD
+220 
-227 LAYVEGELF
+227 
-236 EDYIHD
+236 
-242 MHITQRFAALNRKRD
+242 LNRKSFMAELRSLLAFLDAAERD
-257 ENGETPFADG
+257 RVLNRYERMFDEAGPGGETTVVRCFGSPVRQVLQIEREYREAVANGETPFADD

-284 EEEYTGVHILAEESE
+284 EEEYTGAHIRAEESE

-313 LIEEQPEEPLP
+313 LPEELP
-324 EPEPEEEIAAEPEP
+324 EPEPEEEIAAE
-338 AVLPEIDLDELDF
+338 PEIDLDELDF

-368 AAPEEEPEEEAGETP
+368 AVPEEEPEEEAGETP

-410 RIESADEILGAL
+410 RIESADEILDAL

>member
-1 MIEIRGLYNTALCY
+1 
-15 TSALEEK
+15 
-22 AAEQIRTVCD
+22 
-32 QEEFAG
+32 
-38 CRIRIMPD
+38 
-46 VHAGKG
+46 
-52 CTIGTT
+52 
-58 MTISDKV
+58 MTNCNS
-65 VPGMVGVDIGC
+65 
-76 GMETVRLAEREIDFA
+76 TN
-91 ALDALI
+91 
-97 RREVPSGRNV
+97 GR
-107 RGGEHLFNAE
+107 
-117 IDLSELRCA
+117 CP
-126 HSVSLDWARRSI
+126 
-138 GTLGGGNHFIEIDRA
+138 T
-153 ENGALYLVVHSGS
+153 
-166 RYLGTQVC
+166 
-174 AYYQEQGQLAL
+174 
-185 RRGAQ
+185 
-190 ERVNAL
+190 
-196 IAEYRAAGR
+196 
-205 QREIRSAL
+205 
-213 KELDGER
+213 
-220 VKRIPKD
+220 
-227 LAYVEGELF
+227 
-236 EDYIHD
+236 
-242 MHITQRFAALNRKRD
+242 LNRKSFMAELRSLLAFLDAAERD
-257 ENGETPFADG
+257 RVLNRYERMFDEAGPEGETTVVRCFGSPVRQVLQIEREYREAVANGETPFADG

-272 EETEAP
+272 EEAEAP

-284 EEEYTGVHILAEESE
+284 EEEYTGVHILAEETE
-299 PEAEEPLPEDLPEE
+299 PEAEEPLPEELPEE

-324 EPEPEEEIAAEPEP
+324 EPEP

-383 EEPAENEEPLPL
+383 EEPTENEEPLPL

-400 EEVLPDDEPR
+400 EEVLP
-410 RIESADEILGAL
+410 
-422 LADAAAELLP
+422 
-432 EEEADKPAP
+432 EEEADKPAH

-471 PEPEEPDGAED
+471 PEPEEPETPDGAEN
-482 VSEILPAEES
+482 VSEILPEEES
-492 FPEEAEEAAEAEEPA
+492 FPEEAEEAEEAAEAEEPA

-551 LSLALGIV
+551 LSLALGIA
-559 VLAIGAALLA
+559 VLGIGAALLA

-631 ILYPKKEEDADE
+631 ILYPKKGEDADE

>member
-1 MIEIRGLYNTALCY
+1 
-15 TSALEEK
+15 
-22 AAEQIRTVCD
+22 
-32 QEEFAG
+32 
-38 CRIRIMPD
+38 
-46 VHAGKG
+46 
-52 CTIGTT
+52 
-58 MTISDKV
+58 MTNCNS
-65 VPGMVGVDIGC
+65 
-76 GMETVRLAEREIDFA
+76 TN
-91 ALDALI
+91 
-97 RREVPSGRNV
+97 GR
-107 RGGEHLFNAE
+107 
-117 IDLSELRCA
+117 CP
-126 HSVSLDWARRSI
+126 
-138 GTLGGGNHFIEIDRA
+138 T
-153 ENGALYLVVHSGS
+153 
-166 RYLGTQVC
+166 
-174 AYYQEQGQLAL
+174 
-185 RRGAQ
+185 
-190 ERVNAL
+190 
-196 IAEYRAAGR
+196 
-205 QREIRSAL
+205 
-213 KELDGER
+213 
-220 VKRIPKD
+220 
-227 LAYVEGELF
+227 
-236 EDYIHD
+236 
-242 MHITQRFAALNRKRD
+242 LNRKSFMAELRSLLAFLDAAERD
-257 ENGETPFADG
+257 RVLNRYERMFDEAGPEGETTVVRCFGSPVRQVLQIEREYREAVANGETPFADG

-410 RIESADEILGAL
+410 RIESADEILDAL

>member
-1 MIEIRGLYNTALCY
+1 MAELRSLLAFLD
-15 TSALEEK
+15 
-22 AAEQIRTVCD
+22 AAERDRVLNRYERMFDEAGPEGETTVVRCFGSPVRQVLQI
-32 QEEFAG
+32 
-38 CRIRIMPD
+38 
-46 VHAGKG
+46 
-52 CTIGTT
+52 
-58 MTISDKV
+58 
-65 VPGMVGVDIGC
+65 
-76 GMETVRLAEREIDFA
+76 EREY
-91 ALDALI
+91 
-97 RREVPSGRNV
+97 REAV
-107 RGGEHLFNAE
+107 A
-117 IDLSELRCA
+117 
-126 HSVSLDWARRSI
+126 
-138 GTLGGGNHFIEIDRA
+138 
-153 ENGALYLVVHSGS
+153 
-166 RYLGTQVC
+166 
-174 AYYQEQGQLAL
+174 
-185 RRGAQ
+185 
-190 ERVNAL
+190 
-196 IAEYRAAGR
+196 
-205 QREIRSAL
+205 
-213 KELDGER
+213 
-220 VKRIPKD
+220 
-227 LAYVEGELF
+227 
-236 EDYIHD
+236 
-242 MHITQRFAALNRKRD
+242 
-257 ENGETPFADG
+257 NGETPFADG

-272 EETEAP
+272 KETEAP

-284 EEEYTGVHILAEESE
+284 EEEYTGAHIRAEESE
-299 PEAEEPLPEDLPEE
+299 PEA
-313 LIEEQPEEPLP
+313 EEPLP

-383 EEPAENEEPLPL
+383 DGPAENEEPLPL

-410 RIESADEILGAL
+410 RIESADEILDAL

-432 EEEADKPAP
+432 EEEADKPAH

-471 PEPEEPDGAED
+471 PEPEEPETPDGAED

-551 LSLALGIV
+551 LSLALGIA
-559 VLAIGAALLA
+559 VLGIGAALLA

-631 ILYPKKEEDADE
+631 ILYPKKGEDADE

>member
-1 MIEIRGLYNTALCY
+1 MNRKSFMAELRSLLAFLD
-15 TSALEEK
+15 
-22 AAEQIRTVCD
+22 AAERDRVLNRYERMFDEAGPEGETTVVRCFGSPVRQVLQI
-32 QEEFAG
+32 
-38 CRIRIMPD
+38 
-46 VHAGKG
+46 
-52 CTIGTT
+52 
-58 MTISDKV
+58 
-65 VPGMVGVDIGC
+65 
-76 GMETVRLAEREIDFA
+76 EREY
-91 ALDALI
+91 
-97 RREVPSGRNV
+97 REAV
-107 RGGEHLFNAE
+107 A
-117 IDLSELRCA
+117 
-126 HSVSLDWARRSI
+126 
-138 GTLGGGNHFIEIDRA
+138 
-153 ENGALYLVVHSGS
+153 
-166 RYLGTQVC
+166 
-174 AYYQEQGQLAL
+174 
-185 RRGAQ
+185 
-190 ERVNAL
+190 
-196 IAEYRAAGR
+196 
-205 QREIRSAL
+205 
-213 KELDGER
+213 
-220 VKRIPKD
+220 
-227 LAYVEGELF
+227 
-236 EDYIHD
+236 
-242 MHITQRFAALNRKRD
+242 
-257 ENGETPFADG
+257 NGETPFADG

-299 PEAEEPLPEDLPEE
+299 PETEEPLPEDLPEE

-324 EPEPEEEIAAEPEP
+324 EPEPEEEIAAE
-338 AVLPEIDLDELDF
+338 PEIDLDELDF

-383 EEPAENEEPLPL
+383 EEPAEDKEPLPL
-395 EPLYP
+395 GPLYP
-400 EEVLPDDEPR
+400 EEV
-410 RIESADEILGAL
+410 
-422 LADAAAELLP
+422 LP
-432 EEEADKPAP
+432 EEEADKPAH

-449 EPADGAA
+449 EPADVAA

-471 PEPEEPDGAED
+471 PEPEEPEEPETPDGAED
-482 VSEILPAEES
+482 VSENLPAEES
-492 FPEEAEEAAEAEEPA
+492 FPEEAAEAEEPA

-551 LSLALGIV
+551 LSLALGIA
-559 VLAIGAALLA
+559 VLGIGAALLA

-631 ILYPKKEEDADE
+631 ILYPKKGEDADE

>member
-1 MIEIRGLYNTALCY
+1 
-15 TSALEEK
+15 
-22 AAEQIRTVCD
+22 
-32 QEEFAG
+32 
-38 CRIRIMPD
+38 
-46 VHAGKG
+46 
-52 CTIGTT
+52 
-58 MTISDKV
+58 MTNCNS
-65 VPGMVGVDIGC
+65 
-76 GMETVRLAEREIDFA
+76 TN
-91 ALDALI
+91 
-97 RREVPSGRNV
+97 GR
-107 RGGEHLFNAE
+107 
-117 IDLSELRCA
+117 CP
-126 HSVSLDWARRSI
+126 
-138 GTLGGGNHFIEIDRA
+138 T
-153 ENGALYLVVHSGS
+153 
-166 RYLGTQVC
+166 
-174 AYYQEQGQLAL
+174 
-185 RRGAQ
+185 
-190 ERVNAL
+190 
-196 IAEYRAAGR
+196 
-205 QREIRSAL
+205 
-213 KELDGER
+213 
-220 VKRIPKD
+220 
-227 LAYVEGELF
+227 
-236 EDYIHD
+236 
-242 MHITQRFAALNRKRD
+242 LNRKSFMAELRSLLAFLDAAERD
-257 ENGETPFADG
+257 RVLNRYERMFDEAGPEGETTVVRCFGSPVRQVLQIEREYREAVANGETPFADG

-284 EEEYTGVHILAEESE
+284 EEEYTGAHIRAEESE

-313 LIEEQPEEPLP
+313 LIEEQPEELLP
-324 EPEPEEEIAAEPEP
+324 EPEPEEEIAAE
-338 AVLPEIDLDELDF
+338 PEIDLDELDF

-368 AAPEEEPEEEAGETP
+368 AVPEEEPEEEAGETP
-383 EEPAENEEPLPL
+383 DGPAKDEEPLPL

-410 RIESADEILGAL
+410 RIESADEILDAL

-449 EPADGAA
+449 EPADVAA

-471 PEPEEPDGAED
+471 PEPEEPETPDGAED
-482 VSEILPAEES
+482 VSENLPAAES
-492 FPEEAEEAAEAEEPA
+492 FPEEEEEAVEAEEPA

-551 LSLALGIV
+551 LSLALGIA
-559 VLAIGAALLA
+559 VLGIGAALLA

-587 DLLLTAGATLAA
+587 DLLLTAGTTLAA

-631 ILYPKKEEDADE
+631 ILYPKKGEDADE

>member
-1 MIEIRGLYNTALCY
+1 MNRKSFMAELRSLLAFLD
-15 TSALEEK
+15 
-22 AAEQIRTVCD
+22 AAERDRVLNRYERMFDEAGPEGETTVVRCFGSPVRQVLQI
-32 QEEFAG
+32 
-38 CRIRIMPD
+38 
-46 VHAGKG
+46 
-52 CTIGTT
+52 
-58 MTISDKV
+58 
-65 VPGMVGVDIGC
+65 
-76 GMETVRLAEREIDFA
+76 EREY
-91 ALDALI
+91 
-97 RREVPSGRNV
+97 REAV
-107 RGGEHLFNAE
+107 A
-117 IDLSELRCA
+117 
-126 HSVSLDWARRSI
+126 
-138 GTLGGGNHFIEIDRA
+138 
-153 ENGALYLVVHSGS
+153 
-166 RYLGTQVC
+166 
-174 AYYQEQGQLAL
+174 
-185 RRGAQ
+185 
-190 ERVNAL
+190 
-196 IAEYRAAGR
+196 
-205 QREIRSAL
+205 
-213 KELDGER
+213 
-220 VKRIPKD
+220 
-227 LAYVEGELF
+227 
-236 EDYIHD
+236 
-242 MHITQRFAALNRKRD
+242 
-257 ENGETPFADG
+257 NGETPFADG

-284 EEEYTGVHILAEESE
+284 EEEYTGAHIRAEESE

-313 LIEEQPEEPLP
+313 LIEEQPEELP
-324 EPEPEEEIAAEPEP
+324 EPEPEEEIAAEPE
-338 AVLPEIDLDELDF
+338 INLDELDF

-383 EEPAENEEPLPL
+383 DGPAEDEEPLPL

-410 RIESADEILGAL
+410 RIESADEILDAL

-449 EPADGAA
+449 EPADVAA

-471 PEPEEPDGAED
+471 PEPEEPEEPETPDGAED
-482 VSEILPAEES
+482 VSEIPPAEES

-551 LSLALGIV
+551 LSLALGIA
-559 VLAIGAALLA
+559 VLGIGAALLA

-631 ILYPKKEEDADE
+631 ILYPKKGEDADE

>member
-1 MIEIRGLYNTALCY
+1 MNRKSFMAELRSLLAFLD
-15 TSALEEK
+15 
-22 AAEQIRTVCD
+22 AAERDRVLNRYERMFDEAGPEGETTVVRCFGSPVRQVLQI
-32 QEEFAG
+32 
-38 CRIRIMPD
+38 
-46 VHAGKG
+46 
-52 CTIGTT
+52 
-58 MTISDKV
+58 
-65 VPGMVGVDIGC
+65 
-76 GMETVRLAEREIDFA
+76 EREY
-91 ALDALI
+91 
-97 RREVPSGRNV
+97 REAV
-107 RGGEHLFNAE
+107 A
-117 IDLSELRCA
+117 
-126 HSVSLDWARRSI
+126 
-138 GTLGGGNHFIEIDRA
+138 
-153 ENGALYLVVHSGS
+153 
-166 RYLGTQVC
+166 
-174 AYYQEQGQLAL
+174 
-185 RRGAQ
+185 
-190 ERVNAL
+190 
-196 IAEYRAAGR
+196 
-205 QREIRSAL
+205 
-213 KELDGER
+213 
-220 VKRIPKD
+220 
-227 LAYVEGELF
+227 
-236 EDYIHD
+236 
-242 MHITQRFAALNRKRD
+242 
-257 ENGETPFADG
+257 NGETPFADG

-272 EETEAP
+272 EETEAS

-284 EEEYTGVHILAEESE
+284 EEEYTGAHIRAEESE

-313 LIEEQPEEPLP
+313 LIEELP

-368 AAPEEEPEEEAGETP
+368 AAPEEEPEEETGETP
-383 EEPAENEEPLPL
+383 DGPAEDEEPLPL

-400 EEVLPDDEPR
+400 EEILPDDEPR

-471 PEPEEPDGAED
+471 PEPEEPETPDGAED
-482 VSEILPAEES
+482 VSENLPAEES
-492 FPEEAEEAAEAEEPA
+492 FPEEAEEAEEPA

-551 LSLALGIV
+551 LSLALGIA
-559 VLAIGAALLA
+559 VLGIGAALLA

-631 ILYPKKEEDADE
+631 ILYPKKGEDADE

>member
-1 MIEIRGLYNTALCY
+1 MAELRSLLAFLD
-15 TSALEEK
+15 
-22 AAEQIRTVCD
+22 AAERDRVLNRYERMFDEAGPEGETTVVRCFGSPVRQVLQI
-32 QEEFAG
+32 
-38 CRIRIMPD
+38 
-46 VHAGKG
+46 
-52 CTIGTT
+52 
-58 MTISDKV
+58 
-65 VPGMVGVDIGC
+65 
-76 GMETVRLAEREIDFA
+76 EREY
-91 ALDALI
+91 
-97 RREVPSGRNV
+97 REAV
-107 RGGEHLFNAE
+107 A
-117 IDLSELRCA
+117 
-126 HSVSLDWARRSI
+126 
-138 GTLGGGNHFIEIDRA
+138 
-153 ENGALYLVVHSGS
+153 
-166 RYLGTQVC
+166 
-174 AYYQEQGQLAL
+174 
-185 RRGAQ
+185 
-190 ERVNAL
+190 
-196 IAEYRAAGR
+196 
-205 QREIRSAL
+205 
-213 KELDGER
+213 
-220 VKRIPKD
+220 
-227 LAYVEGELF
+227 
-236 EDYIHD
+236 
-242 MHITQRFAALNRKRD
+242 
-257 ENGETPFADG
+257 NGETPFADG

-313 LIEEQPEEPLP
+313 LIEELP

-368 AAPEEEPEEEAGETP
+368 AEPEEEPEEEAGEMP
-383 EEPAENEEPLPL
+383 DGPAEDEEPLPL

-400 EEVLPDDEPR
+400 EEVLP
-410 RIESADEILGAL
+410 
-422 LADAAAELLP
+422 
-432 EEEADKPAP
+432 EEEADKPAH

-471 PEPEEPDGAED
+471 PEPETEPEEPETPDGAED

-492 FPEEAEEAAEAEEPA
+492 FPEEAEEAAEEEEPA

-551 LSLALGIV
+551 LSLALGIA
-559 VLAIGAALLA
+559 VLGIGAALLA

-631 ILYPKKEEDADE
+631 ILYPKKGEDADE

>member
-1 MIEIRGLYNTALCY
+1 MNRKSFMAELRSLLAFLD
-15 TSALEEK
+15 
-22 AAEQIRTVCD
+22 AAERDRVLNRYERMFDEAGPEGETTVVRCFGSPVRQVLQI
-32 QEEFAG
+32 
-38 CRIRIMPD
+38 
-46 VHAGKG
+46 
-52 CTIGTT
+52 
-58 MTISDKV
+58 
-65 VPGMVGVDIGC
+65 
-76 GMETVRLAEREIDFA
+76 EREY
-91 ALDALI
+91 
-97 RREVPSGRNV
+97 REAV
-107 RGGEHLFNAE
+107 A
-117 IDLSELRCA
+117 
-126 HSVSLDWARRSI
+126 
-138 GTLGGGNHFIEIDRA
+138 
-153 ENGALYLVVHSGS
+153 
-166 RYLGTQVC
+166 
-174 AYYQEQGQLAL
+174 
-185 RRGAQ
+185 
-190 ERVNAL
+190 
-196 IAEYRAAGR
+196 
-205 QREIRSAL
+205 
-213 KELDGER
+213 
-220 VKRIPKD
+220 
-227 LAYVEGELF
+227 
-236 EDYIHD
+236 
-242 MHITQRFAALNRKRD
+242 
-257 ENGETPFADG
+257 NGETPFADG

-284 EEEYTGVHILAEESE
+284 EEEYTGAHIRAEGSE
-299 PEAEEPLPEDLPEE
+299 PEAEEPLPEDRPEE
-313 LIEEQPEEPLP
+313 FIEEQPEEPLP

-368 AAPEEEPEEEAGETP
+368 VAPEEEPEEEAGETP
-383 EEPAENEEPLPL
+383 EEPTENEEPLPL

-400 EEVLPDDEPR
+400 EEVLP
-410 RIESADEILGAL
+410 
-422 LADAAAELLP
+422 
-432 EEEADKPAP
+432 EEEADKPAH

-461 EAPAEPEPEM
+461 EAPAESEPEM
-471 PEPEEPDGAED
+471 PEPEEPETPDGAEN
-482 VSEILPAEES
+482 VSEILPEEES

-551 LSLALGIV
+551 LSLALGIA
-559 VLAIGAALLA
+559 VLGIGAALLA

-631 ILYPKKEEDADE
+631 ILYPKKGEDADE

>member
-1 MIEIRGLYNTALCY
+1 
-15 TSALEEK
+15 
-22 AAEQIRTVCD
+22 
-32 QEEFAG
+32 
-38 CRIRIMPD
+38 
-46 VHAGKG
+46 
-52 CTIGTT
+52 
-58 MTISDKV
+58 MTNCNS
-65 VPGMVGVDIGC
+65 
-76 GMETVRLAEREIDFA
+76 TN
-91 ALDALI
+91 
-97 RREVPSGRNV
+97 GR
-107 RGGEHLFNAE
+107 
-117 IDLSELRCA
+117 CP
-126 HSVSLDWARRSI
+126 
-138 GTLGGGNHFIEIDRA
+138 T
-153 ENGALYLVVHSGS
+153 
-166 RYLGTQVC
+166 
-174 AYYQEQGQLAL
+174 
-185 RRGAQ
+185 
-190 ERVNAL
+190 
-196 IAEYRAAGR
+196 
-205 QREIRSAL
+205 
-213 KELDGER
+213 
-220 VKRIPKD
+220 
-227 LAYVEGELF
+227 
-236 EDYIHD
+236 
-242 MHITQRFAALNRKRD
+242 LNRKSFMAELRSLLAFLDAAERD
-257 ENGETPFADG
+257 RVLNRYERMFDEAGPEGETTVVRCFGSPVRQVLQIEREYREAVANGEMPFADG

-284 EEEYTGVHILAEESE
+284 EEEYTGAHILAEESE

-313 LIEEQPEEPLP
+313 LIEEQPEELP

-368 AAPEEEPEEEAGETP
+368 AAPEEEPEEETGETP
-383 EEPAENEEPLPL
+383 DGPAEDEEPLPL

-400 EEVLPDDEPR
+400 EEILPDDEPR

-471 PEPEEPDGAED
+471 PEPEEPETPDGAED
-482 VSEILPAEES
+482 VSENLPAEES
-492 FPEEAEEAAEAEEPA
+492 FPEEAEEAEEPA

-551 LSLALGIV
+551 LSLALGIA
-559 VLAIGAALLA
+559 VLGIGAALLA

-631 ILYPKKEEDADE
+631 ILYPKKGEDADE

>member
-1 MIEIRGLYNTALCY
+1 
-15 TSALEEK
+15 
-22 AAEQIRTVCD
+22 
-32 QEEFAG
+32 
-38 CRIRIMPD
+38 
-46 VHAGKG
+46 
-52 CTIGTT
+52 
-58 MTISDKV
+58 MTNCNS
-65 VPGMVGVDIGC
+65 
-76 GMETVRLAEREIDFA
+76 TN
-91 ALDALI
+91 
-97 RREVPSGRNV
+97 GR
-107 RGGEHLFNAE
+107 
-117 IDLSELRCA
+117 CP
-126 HSVSLDWARRSI
+126 
-138 GTLGGGNHFIEIDRA
+138 T
-153 ENGALYLVVHSGS
+153 
-166 RYLGTQVC
+166 
-174 AYYQEQGQLAL
+174 
-185 RRGAQ
+185 
-190 ERVNAL
+190 
-196 IAEYRAAGR
+196 
-205 QREIRSAL
+205 
-213 KELDGER
+213 
-220 VKRIPKD
+220 
-227 LAYVEGELF
+227 
-236 EDYIHD
+236 
-242 MHITQRFAALNRKRD
+242 LNRKSFMAELRSLLAFLDAAERD
-257 ENGETPFADG
+257 RVLNRYERMFDEAGPEGETTVVRCFGSPVRQVLQIEREYREAVANGETPFADG

-299 PEAEEPLPEDLPEE
+299 PETEEPLPDE
-313 LIEEQPEEPLP
+313 LIEELPEELP
-324 EPEPEEEIAAEPEP
+324 EPEPEEEIAAE
-338 AVLPEIDLDELDF
+338 PEIDLDELDF

-383 EEPAENEEPLPL
+383 DGPAEDEEPLPL

-400 EEVLPDDEPR
+400 EEV
-410 RIESADEILGAL
+410 
-422 LADAAAELLP
+422 LP

-449 EPADGAA
+449 EPADVAA

-461 EAPAEPEPEM
+461 EAPAEPKPEM
-471 PEPEEPDGAED
+471 PEPEEPETPDGAED
-482 VSEILPAEES
+482 VSEIPPAEES

-551 LSLALGIV
+551 LSLALGIA
-559 VLAIGAALLA
+559 VLGIGAALLA

-631 ILYPKKEEDADE
+631 ILYPKKGEDADE